1 MYNILLY
8 IVFILGILPLAFQV
22 IKTKKLW
29 SNNTI
34 TPFVWLTA
42 LATCYEFFGT
52 FLLRLD
58 SKYWFQLYP
67 LLSFLALYFF
77 FFTSLSSRYFKIMKI
92 SFILF
97 FVVYSISFFYIEPN
111 KLVASSINR
120 LYISIFIFTFS
131 VIWFKEV
138 FEKLNKSLP
147 FDEIDIQY
155 LWNSEDFYF
164 VAGAFMYYAT
174 TFFLFLSSH
183 LIFSSGLYAYDFWII
198 NLIATLLLRL
208 FLIISLWKMKKV

>member
-8 IVFILGILPLAFQV
+8 IVFFIGVLPLSIQL
-22 IKTKKLW
+22 IKTRKLW
-29 SNNTI
+29 DNNPI
-34 TPFVWLTA
+34 TAFVWLTA

-52 FLLRLD
+52 FLLRID

-67 LLSFLALYFF
+67 LLSFTIVYFF
-77 FFTSLSSRYFKIMKI
+77 FYKSLPSRYYKVMKI

-97 FVVYSISFFYIEPN
+97 FVVYCISFFYIEPD

-131 VIWFKEV
+131 VIWFKEIFGKV
-138 FEKLNKSLP
+138 SKSLLSGN
-147 FDEIDIQY
+147 IDILY
-155 LWNSEDFYF
+155 LWNSDKFYF
-164 VAGAFMYYAT
+164 VAGIFIYYAT

-183 LIFSSGLYAYDFWII
+183 LIFGSDMYAYDFWIV
-198 NLIATLLLRL
+198 NLIATLLLRV
-208 FLIISLWKMKKV
+208 FLIISVWKMKKV